1 MPKYLYWL
9 VAFGLELE
17 VRIDFETDSISEDY
31 EKDNPCYVWLQLEA
45 CVEMLDLKRQ
55 ASNHF

>member
-1 MPKYLYWL
+1 MPKYVYWL

-31 EKDNPCYVWLQLEA
+31 GKDNPCYVWLQLEA
-45 CVEMLDLKRQ
+45 CVETGAKLRMVWTL
-55 ASNHF
+55 